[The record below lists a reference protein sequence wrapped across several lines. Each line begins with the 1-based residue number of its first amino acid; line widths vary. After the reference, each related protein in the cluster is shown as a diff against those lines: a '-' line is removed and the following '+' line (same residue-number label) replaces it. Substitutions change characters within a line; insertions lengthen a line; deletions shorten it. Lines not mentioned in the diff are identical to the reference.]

1 MSEKYKSLK
10 RVLLWV
16 LVALYTGS
24 LPYVI
29 FVYRAIEEHFS
40 RAVAGKIPIVIISLF
55 GIGYIVYIILTKK
68 VTKRTALIV
77 LCPIIAYVII
87 SLEPNP
93 NKHIHIP
100 EYVLMSWILFEAL
113 SVDYNGKG
121 IFILL
126 FICSTMLGI
135 VDEMEQGIHPGR
147 YYGWRDMVINAAS
160 TIIGILTIM
169 GLKKR
174 LAGDWA
180 WTGRLRKLKGP
191 LGILFH
197 GAIGAL
203 LLCIHLF
210 NVKENE
216 AFWGVYPIWL
226 LAWNG
231 LFLSLGMI
239 AVCYQ
244 YRRFHKENYAQK
256 NMVGSGTKTKEVVTA
271 NLWVFVPLAI
281 LLVMHVIVIFIAI
294 SGWEFL

>member
-29 FVYRAIEEHFS
+29 FVYRAIEKHFS
-40 RAVAGKIPIVIISLF
+40 RAVVGKIPIVIIGLF
-55 GIGYIVYIILTKK
+55 GVAYIVYIILTKK

-87 SLEPNP
+87 SLEPNS

-113 SVDYNGKG
+113 SIDYSGKG

-126 FICSTMLGI
+126 FICSSVLGI

-147 YYGWRDMVINAAS
+147 YYGWSDMVINSAS
-160 TIIGILTIM
+160 TIIGILTII

-180 WTGRLRKLKGP
+180 WTGRLRKLKSP
-191 LGILFH
+191 LVILFF
-197 GAIGAL
+197 GAIGVL

-210 NVKENE
+210 NVKESKT
-216 AFWGVYPIWL
+216 FWGVYPIWL

-231 LFLSLGMI
+231 LYVSLGI
-239 AVCYQ
+239 VAVFHQ
-244 YRRFHKENYAQK
+244 YRCFHKKNYAQK
-256 NMVGSGTKTKEVVTA
+256 KMEGSDTKTKEVATA
-271 NLWVFVPLAI
+271 NLWVFVLLAI
-281 LLVMHVIVIFIAI
+281 LLVMHALVIFIAT